1 VQRVTIRDGADRYLL
16 LVIVSFAVTVV
27 GTRWYLQAT
36 GYPTVGGGE
45 LHIAHMLWGG
55 LLLVVAALIPLLLI
69 HPRVRPITAI
79 LAGVGTGLFVDEI
92 GKFITT
98 SNDYFYPAAAPLIY
112 AVLLVLVLVFLLTRR
127 EADGPTIRQPAA
139 LERAES
145 RWLPHRRA
153 RRLLA
158 LVLGVLGAGWLLAV
172 PIYLAVGEDAIRVAI
187 QEVTQIPGDPVERP
201 TDPWWYWLEVV
212 ILGASGA
219 ILVAAAA
226 ALAMDRERVGT
237 TLATAGLAVAL
248 TAGTI
253 VSLYVEQISAITSTL
268 ISAALLLA
276 VLRYRSRFVA
286 VIQAADRPAADRPA
300 APTVGRTGP

>member
-1 VQRVTIRDGADRYLL
+1 MTIRDGADRYLL

-79 LAGVGTGLFVDEI
+79 LAGVGAGLFVDEI

-112 AVLLVLVLVFLLTRR
+112 AVLLVLVLVFLLARR
-127 EADGPTIRQPAA
+127 EADGPTIERPAA
-139 LERAES
+139 LEQAES

-158 LVLGVLGAGWLLAV
+158 LALGILGAGWLLAV
-172 PIYLAVGEDAIRVAI
+172 PIYLAVGEDAIRAAI
-187 QEVTQIPGDPVERP
+187 QQVTQIPGDPVERP
-201 TDPWWYWLEVV
+201 TDPWWYLLEVV

-219 ILVAAAA
+219 VLVAAAA
-226 ALAMDRERVGT
+226 ALAMERERAGT

-253 VSLYVEQISAITSTL
+253 VSLYVEQISAIMSTL

-286 VIQAADRPAADRPA
+286 VIQADDPPAADPPA
-300 APTVGRTGP
+300 APRAPIGP